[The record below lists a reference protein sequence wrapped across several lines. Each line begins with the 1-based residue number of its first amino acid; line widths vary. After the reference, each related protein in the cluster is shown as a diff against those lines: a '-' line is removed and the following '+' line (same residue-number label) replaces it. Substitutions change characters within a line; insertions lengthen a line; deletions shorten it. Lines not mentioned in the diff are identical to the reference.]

1 MEEKKACMQ
10 TALRSLTRKMSS
22 EKEMLEKLQKRN
34 YSQESIDATI
44 SDLKRLRYL
53 DDTRLIDA
61 LCEEYFTF
69 KKYGP
74 IRVKQTLFKKKFAAQ
89 LIDETL
95 LQHDDPRR
103 DQRHALYWGEKKMQR
118 LAQKE
123 LPAQVRS
130 LQQHLYTKGFRP
142 DTIRKVVQTL
152 IFDKQQDFE

>member
-1 MEEKKACMQ
+1 MEENKACMQ

-22 EKEMLEKLQKRN
+22 EKEMLEKLQKWN
-34 YSQESIDATI
+34 YSTEAIDTVI
-44 SDLKRLRYL
+44 SDLKRLHYL

-89 LIDETL
+89 LIEETL
-95 LQHDDPRR
+95 LLHEDSKR
-103 DQRHALYWGEKKMQR
+103 DLRHALYWGEKKMQR
-118 LAQKE
+118 LAHKE
-123 LPAQVRS
+123 RPAQARS

-142 DTIRKVVQTL
+142 DTIRQAAQEL
-152 IFDKQQDFE
+152 IFNKQQDF